1 MCRPLLRTF
10 YDTVVA
16 SVIFYAVVFW
26 GCGFTERDRKRLNK
40 LVGRAGSVLGCTLEP
55 VEVVG
60 ERRMLDTLE
69 FIRSNSSHSL
79 HETVAAQNSSF
90 SKRLL
95 HPECKK
101 ERFRRSFIP
110 SVIRL
115 YNTSVMKYCATKK
128 SLQLN

>member
-1 MCRPLLRTF
+1 MTF

-16 SVIFYAVVFW
+16 SVVFYAVVCW

-40 LVGRAGSVLGCTLEP
+40 LVGRAGSVLGWTLEP

-95 HPECKK
+95 NPACK

-115 YNTSVMKYCATKK
+115 YN
-128 SLQLN
+128 L